1 MIKDERNHLRKELQE
16 SKNKE
21 EELERKIKNLETEAL
36 IKQIE
41 ANSAY
46 ILADEN
52 KNLKDKLRVY
62 EQIMDDTSKPE

>member
-1 MIKDERNHLRKELQE
+1 MEDSKSIENELRL
-16 SKNKE
+16 
-21 EELERKIKNLETEAL
+21 KIKNLEAEAL

-52 KNLKDKLRVY
+52 KALKNRLKVF
-62 EQIMDDTSKPE
+62 EEIMDDENKPE